1 METLIIFFIVEII
14 LTPIVWFWINRID
27 YMDKNHPEYK
37 GEDLI

>member
-1 METLIIFFIVEII
+1 METLIIFFIIEII
-14 LTPIVWFWINRID
+14 FTPIVLFWINSID